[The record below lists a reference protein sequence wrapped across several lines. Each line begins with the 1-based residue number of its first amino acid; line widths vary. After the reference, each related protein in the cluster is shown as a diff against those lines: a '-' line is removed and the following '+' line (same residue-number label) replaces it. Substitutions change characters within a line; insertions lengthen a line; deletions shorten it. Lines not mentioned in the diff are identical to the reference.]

1 MPLLYLHGFRSSP
14 QSVKARA
21 LAAHMAAKGLADAF
35 RCPQLPVAPAEAMAM
50 LRTEVA
56 RLAEHTGRLPT
67 VVGSSLG
74 GFYATRL
81 AEELGVRAVAVNP
94 VVHPS
99 RGLSAYVGRLTNL
112 YTGETFEWT
121 SEHVAQLRALERDRL
136 EHPERIWLMVELG
149 DELLDH
155 RQTIAFYQGAKQ
167 TVLEGGDHSFTRWN
181 DYLDEILVWAGL
193 MPTGHAGTH

>member
-1 MPLLYLHGFRSSP
+1 MILYLHGFRSSP
-14 QSVKARA
+14 QSAKAQA
-21 LAAHMAAKGLADAF
+21 LAAYMAAKGFADSF
-35 RCPQLPVAPAEAMAM
+35 YCPQLPVAPAEAMVM
-50 LRTEVA
+50 LRKEVA

-81 AEELGVRAVAVNP
+81 AEDLGMRAVAVNP
-94 VVHPS
+94 VVFPS

-112 YTGETFEWT
+112 YTGEAFEWT
-121 SEHVAQLRALERDRL
+121 PEHVAQLRALERDHL
-136 EHPERIWLMVELG
+136 EHPERLWLMVELG

-193 MPTGHAGTH
+193 MPAENAETN